1 MYLHFCDLLMVWFHP
16 FGHHW
21 HIPFA
26 NLDVG
31 LLLCLFPW
39 ELAVPSSISYLLVK
53 PLANLPS
60 SSSLEGHH
68 KKCSC
73 ILCDLLIVWFHPF
86 GYRRHIPFTDL
97 DLGLPFAFSLE
108 NWLSLHQSPACWSGL
123 WPTCHFSIVE
133 PIASWL
139 LDCYLAISLHL
150 AFVQRTPFF
159 FCHFTLWL
167 DILDLFGLFSKLLSH
182 FVLWILSLVLS
193 HFMT

>member
-1 MYLHFCDLLMVWFHP
+1 MYLHLCDLLMVWFHP

-97 DLGLPFAFSLE
+97 DLGLRLCLFPRELALPSSISRLLVRPLANLPFLHCWTHCKLALGLLLGDFTPFGIRSMHPLLL
-108 NWLSLHQSPACWSGL
+108 LSL
-123 WPTCHFSIVE
+123 
-133 PIASWL
+133 
-139 LDCYLAISLHL
+139 Y
-150 AFVQRTPFF
+150 
-159 FCHFTLWL
+159 
-167 DILDLFGLFSKLLSH
+167 ILDLFGLFSKLLSH